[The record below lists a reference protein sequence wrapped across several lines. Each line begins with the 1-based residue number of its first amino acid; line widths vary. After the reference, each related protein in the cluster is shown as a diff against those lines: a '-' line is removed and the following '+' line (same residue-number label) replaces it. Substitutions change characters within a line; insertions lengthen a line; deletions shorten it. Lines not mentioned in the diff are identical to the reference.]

1 MPESLTTLSTL
12 NFQEDFQQL
21 QSSIELVLD
30 KKGNIIAANDVAE
43 EIGIFAGSFFHT
55 VPASFVHETYRFI
68 SQIKSMKGIIGCY
81 LIHEVQGNEW
91 HVHYR
96 GKEKDKYILLSGYLH
111 ECPYTKEI
119 REAIS
124 QFEHPSVL
132 INDQLEIIYSSPSF
146 EQHYLEKRATKDIL
160 LHKVFQG
167 ESFANIPSLVREVF
181 RKKRTLEINITN
193 ENSDHYLV
201 KGIFLRNNNLIL
213 LMIYDFSYEKKYANL
228 LAYQDQM
235 KSVSYLSAGVAHE
248 LRNPL
253 SVIKGFLQLSML
265 TDSFDKYAQTIL
277 SETDRMNEIIDNFL
291 SVARKK
297 MKKEI
302 MTPKYLLNS
311 VIDIIRSECLMQGVH
326 FQSRVEPITGQ
337 LEVNESSFKQIIL
350 NALRNSIEAFPE
362 GRRRNIFSLQ
372 SYQEGDTIVIEL
384 SDNGSGI
391 PEDVLEEIE
400 KPFYTTKEKGTGIGI
415 PLCKK
420 IMDDHDGTFQIDS
433 TVGKGTTI
441 TLRFPLFE
449 EESK

>member
-1 MPESLTTLSTL
+1 
-12 NFQEDFQQL
+12 
-21 QSSIELVLD
+21 
-30 KKGNIIAANDVAE
+30 
-43 EIGIFAGSFFHT
+43 
-55 VPASFVHETYRFI
+55 
-68 SQIKSMKGIIGCY
+68 
-81 LIHEVQGNEW
+81 
-91 HVHYR
+91 
-96 GKEKDKYILLSGYLH
+96 
-111 ECPYTKEI
+111 
-119 REAIS
+119 
-124 QFEHPSVL
+124 
-132 INDQLEIIYSSPSF
+132 
-146 EQHYLEKRATKDIL
+146 
-160 LHKVFQG
+160 
-167 ESFANIPSLVREVF
+167 
-181 RKKRTLEINITN
+181 
-193 ENSDHYLV
+193 
-201 KGIFLRNNNLIL
+201 
-213 LMIYDFSYEKKYANL
+213 MIYDFSYEKKYANL